1 MPVSDSIARDPRPR
15 LIHSRGLS
23 QLDALAA
30 LEAHRRA
37 LAEGRGVLKDG
48 RRSAVTRVEVGR
60 RVLCVK
66 EFRSERRGGWRIFSR
81 ARRAWR
87 GARRLLRAGVEIP
100 EPLALLE
107 RGKSAYLVMRF
118 IEGAASLDRLLT
130 QRFAGQLSPGELAAK
145 RRLLRSL
152 GAWARRVH
160 DRKVYHDDWSP
171 KNILACEDGQH
182 WSFYLLDFDSLAFA
196 KRLNWRRRVKN
207 LGQLNDTPPVLS
219 ATDRMRFLVS
229 YAGGSRLLLRGRFPA
244 EVVAYTHRRRLA
256 ASEKFRRD
264 RQRKS
269 TPTP

>member
-1 MPVSDSIARDPRPR
+1 
-15 LIHSRGLS
+15 
-23 QLDALAA
+23 
-30 LEAHRRA
+30 
-37 LAEGRGVLKDG
+37 
-48 RRSAVTRVEVGR
+48 VTRVEVGG

-87 GARRLLRAGVEIP
+87 GAQRLLRAGVEIP

-152 GAWARRVH
+152 GEWARCLH

-171 KNILACEDGQH
+171 KNILACEDRQH
-182 WSFYLLDFDSLAFA
+182 WNLYLLDFDSLAFA

-244 EVVAYTHRRRLA
+244 EVLSYTRRRQIA
-256 ASEKFRRD
+256 ASEKFRRE
-264 RQRKS
+264 RKS
-269 TPTP
+269 NPTP